1 VGDGHRHRRPRR
13 RRALALT
20 CSDTRFALVRL
31 NLDGHIGAL
40 DIYLGDVSA

>member
-1 VGDGHRHRRPRR
+1 MGVAIGIGVRVAAVHSRGP
-13 RRALALT
+13 ALT
-20 CSDTRFALVRL
+20 PGLHWSGL